1 MSAVARK
8 TATLRPDRLTGGQKA
23 AILALALGPDF
34 AEALTEELSQEELEA
49 ISLEIA
55 QLDQVPPD
63 VVTVVLEEWQEQA
76 QSAQSS
82 VYGGFG
88 AARTFLEKTVGQNET
103 ETVMKRLETT
113 LQEGAGFK
121 TLRKVDPESLANL
134 LRSEHPQTGVRATTT
149 TMVLAHLEPGL
160 VAEILQRLEPLLAAD
175 VLVRKAQ
182 MGKVLP
188 DVLEV
193 VERFLGGEASL
204 SLSTPLA
211 QAGGPAAVADV
222 LNQAAPSVE
231 KELLEEMAN
240 RDPAL
245 ADKIKDLMFV
255 FEDINRLDDKST
267 QRLVTEVETKDLALA
282 LKAASDELKEQIFR
296 CMSQRAVGALKQEM
310 EFLGPARIRDV
321 EEAQRKIVAEVRRLE
336 EAGEISLGGGDDEL
350 LV

>member
-1 MSAVARK
+1 MPATAAPRRK
-8 TATLRPDRLTGGQKA
+8 PSTLRPDRLTGGQKA
-23 AILALALGPDF
+23 AILALALGPEF
-34 AEALTEELSQEELEA
+34 AEALTKELSPEELEA

-63 VVTVVLEEWQEQA
+63 VVTVVLEEWQE
-76 QSAQSS
+76 SAESAKAS
-82 VYGGFG
+82 VFGGFG
-88 AARTFLEKTVGQNET
+88 AARTFLEKTVGPNES

-121 TLRKVDPESLANL
+121 TLRKVDPEGLANL
-134 LRSEHPQTGVRATTT
+134 LRSEHPQTVVL
-149 TMVLAHLEPGL
+149 VLAHLEPGL
-160 VAEILQRLEPLLAAD
+160 VAEILMRLDPLLGAD

-182 MGKVLP
+182 MEKVLP

-193 VERFLGGEASL
+193 VERFLGGEASI
-204 SLSTPLA
+204 SLSAPMA

-222 LNQAAPSVE
+222 LNMAAPSVE

-282 LKAASDELKEQIFR
+282 LKAASDDLKDQIFR

-310 EFLGPARIRDV
+310 EFLGPARLRDV

-336 EAGEISLGGGDDEL
+336 EAGEITLGGSDDEL

>member
-1 MSAVARK
+1 MAAVAARK
-8 TATLRPDRLTGGQKA
+8 SSTLRPDRLTGGQKA

-55 QLDQVPPD
+55 QLDQVPAE

-76 QSAQSS
+76 ESAQAS

-88 AARTFLEKTVGQNET
+88 SARTFLEKTVGQNET

-134 LRSEHPQTGVRATTT
+134 LRSEHPQTVGL
-149 TMVLAHLEPGL
+149 VLAHLEPGL
-160 VAEILQRLEPLLAAD
+160 VAEILMRLEPILGAD
-175 VLVRKAQ
+175 VMVRKAQ

-222 LNQAAPSVE
+222 LNMAAPSVE

-267 QRLVTEVETKDLALA
+267 QRLVTEVETKDLALG
-282 LKAASDELKEQIFR
+282 LKAASEDLKEQIFR

-310 EFLGPARIRDV
+310 EFLGPARLRDV